1 MKHLRHLFTTLF
13 LLFAISVCA
22 HDFEVNGIYY
32 NIISATD
39 LTVEVTYR
47 DGTNYEYAN
56 EYSGEIIIPSTVS
69 YKSKNLT
76 VTGIGGSAFYE
87 CNGVEKITI
96 PNTVTTIGYMAFR
109 ECTGLTTVT
118 IGKGVTKIGRH
129 AFYDCSKL
137 TNINIPNSVTEIGAY
152 AFYGCSQLKSIT
164 IPNSVETIDDLAFKG
179 CGLRELKIED
189 GEKPLNLG
197 CNEQTDNFTPASGEG
212 LFYGSSLETLYVG
225 RNLSYNAD
233 GNYGYSPFRGLS
245 RLTSVTIGD
254 NVTSIGKYMFMSCSK
269 LERIVIGENVAAI
282 EASALAYCKNIT
294 SIYLAGTIPPTVD
307 KYNFENINYSNAVLY
322 VPKGTLDQYKTSDV
336 WKDFW
341 DIQENSG
348 EEKKCAKPT
357 INYINGELL
366 ISCNTEG
373 AVFVTNIAN
382 NDITTH
388 YTNKIQLTVSYEI
401 STYATATDYK
411 NSDITT
417 ATLCWIECDD
427 VASNLTQIESTP
439 ILIKSDE
446 GKIIINGARNG
457 TQIDVYDINGNN
469 LGATFA
475 NGNEVIINTMLRKG
489 DIAIIRIGKKSIKI
503 IMR

>member
-1 MKHLRHLFTTLF
+1 MKHLRHLFATLF
-13 LLFAISVCA
+13 LLFATSVCA

-47 DGTNYEYAN
+47 GGTDYEYAN
-56 EYSGEIIIPSTVS
+56 EYSGEVVIPSTVS

-76 VTGIGGSAFYE
+76 VTVIGTSAFKE

-118 IGKGVTKIGRH
+118 IGNGVTRIGYQ
-129 AFYDCSKL
+129 AFYGCSKL
-137 TNINIPNSVTEIGAY
+137 TNFNFSNSVTEIGKY

-197 CNEQTDNFTPASGEG
+197 CNEQTDNYTTASGEG

-225 RNLSYNAD
+225 RNLSYNTD
-233 GNYGYSPFRGLS
+233 DNYGYSPFRRLS

-269 LERIVIGENVAAI
+269 LERIVIGKNVAAI
-282 EASALAYCKNIT
+282 EASALENCKNIT

-307 KYNFENINYSNAVLY
+307 KYNFENINYSNAILY
-322 VPKGTLDQYKTSDV
+322 VPKGTLDQYKTSNV

-341 DIQENSG
+341 DIKEYNG
-348 EEKKCAKPT
+348 EEKKCTKPT
-357 INYINGELL
+357 INYKNGELQ
-366 ISCNTEG
+366 ISCDTEG
-373 AVFVTNIAN
+373 AVFVTNITD

-401 STYATATDYK
+401 STYATAIGYK
-411 NSDITT
+411 DSDIIT

-427 VASNLTQIESTP
+427 DVSNLTQIKSTP
-439 ILIKSDE
+439 ILIKSND
-446 GKIIINGARNG
+446 GKVIINGAKNG
-457 TQIDVYDINGNN
+457 TQIDVYDINGYN
-469 LGATFA
+469 LGTTVA
-475 NGNEVIINTMLRKG
+475 NGNEVVINTTLSKN
-489 DIAIIRIGKKSIKI
+489 DIAIIRIGKKYLKI
-503 IMR
+503 VIR